1 MGILSR
7 AVIARPTHEAELHQD
22 RLRALLDTADLLE
35 GRPLA
40 NQTVARWELE
50 GQHVRLDLQDPR
62 DFAVLLR
69 PLDDG
74 AAFLRGPHWLVSYR
88 GQAFAPGDAELL
100 GQVLQRL
107 ETATQ
112 RLGLTL
118 DDLRALF
125 KRPDKDSYLEVSPGK
140 KLYVRVT
147 DHCDEKC
154 VFCNATEGNANI
166 VPSRQTLQAILRDL
180 PVGGLSQVI
189 FSGGE
194 PTLIKSL
201 PAMVKLAY
209 ERGARQIIVQTNG
222 VAFGQPGALEPYL
235 PFRDRLGIGFSLHA
249 FDPALSEQMTDVA
262 DTSRFPAKTAAIDR
276 AVELGFATKIT
287 CVVMRPNLQQVPAF
301 ARWAWERW
309 GKGLT
314 VLQFSYA
321 MPRGNAWLNQHLLA
335 KFSECTGPFAEAFAL
350 GQQTGLRIE
359 TSQTACM
366 PPCTMPDHVTE
377 HFDLY
382 GDFAGTVSDPERV
395 KPAETCT
402 GCRWDRI
409 CAGVWKRY
417 VDVFGTGELHA
428 VTDRD
433 LPPVQLDDY
442 LEAEVLG

>member
-7 AVIARPTHEAELHQD
+7 AVIAKPGQQAALHQD
-22 RLRALLDTADLLE
+22 RLRALLEAADLVD
-35 GRPLA
+35 GRELA
-40 NQTVARWELE
+40 GQAIARWELE
-50 GQHVRLDLQDPR
+50 GQHVRLELQPARDL
-62 DFAVLLR
+62 AVLLR

-74 AAFLRGPHWLVSYR
+74 AAFLRGPRWLVSYR
-88 GQAFAPGDAELL
+88 GEDFAQDDA
-100 GQVLQRL
+100 
-107 ETATQ
+107 A
-112 RLGLTL
+112 RLGLVLEHLELATDRLGLSL
-118 DDLRALF
+118 DDLREMF
-125 KRPDKDSYLEVSPGK
+125 RRPEKDSYLEVSPGK

-166 VPSRQTLQAILRDL
+166 VPSRQTLQAILREL

-209 ERGARQIIVQTNG
+209 DRGARQIIVQTNG
-222 VAFGQPGALEPYL
+222 VAFGEPGALEPYL

-249 FDPALSEQMTDVA
+249 FDPALSAQMIDVA
-262 DTSRFPAKTAAIDR
+262 DPSRFAAKIAAIDR

-287 CVVMRPNLQQVPAF
+287 CVVMRPNLAQVPDF
-301 ARWAWERW
+301 ARWAWRRW

-335 KFSECTGPFAEAFAL
+335 KFSECTEPFAEAFAL
-350 GQQTGLRIE
+350 GRETGLRVE

-366 PPCTMPDHVTE
+366 PPCTMPDHVAE

-395 KPAETCT
+395 KPPETCT

-433 LPPVQLDDY
+433 LPPVHLDDY
-442 LEAEVLG
+442 IEAEVLG